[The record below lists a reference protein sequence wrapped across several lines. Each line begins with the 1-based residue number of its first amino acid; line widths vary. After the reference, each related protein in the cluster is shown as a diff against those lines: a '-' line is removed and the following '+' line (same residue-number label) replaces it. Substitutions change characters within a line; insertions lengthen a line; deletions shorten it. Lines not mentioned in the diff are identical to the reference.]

1 VDVRPFPQPV
11 VRAAGGVVWRPSRGV
26 GRVFAVV
33 HRPAYDDW
41 TLPKGKLDGD
51 ETEEEAALREVEEET
66 GMRCRLGRP
75 LGTTSYVD
83 RKGRPKI
90 VYYWMMRAIS
100 GQFTPHAE
108 IDECRWLPLDEALT
122 LLSYDRDRTLLGSL
136 GTEAQAEDIAAAL

>member
-11 VRAAGGVVWRPSRGV
+11 VRAAGGVVWRPSRSA
-26 GRVFAVV
+26 GRKYAVV
-33 HRPAYDDW
+33 HRPEYDDW
-41 TLPKGKLDGD
+41 GLPKGKLDGD

-100 GQFTPHAE
+100 GQFTPHDE
-108 IDECRWLPLDEALT
+108 IDECRWLPLDEALS
-122 LLSYDRDRTLLGSL
+122 LLSYDRDRTLLRSL
-136 GTEAQAEDIAAAL
+136 SNDAPSEEITAAL